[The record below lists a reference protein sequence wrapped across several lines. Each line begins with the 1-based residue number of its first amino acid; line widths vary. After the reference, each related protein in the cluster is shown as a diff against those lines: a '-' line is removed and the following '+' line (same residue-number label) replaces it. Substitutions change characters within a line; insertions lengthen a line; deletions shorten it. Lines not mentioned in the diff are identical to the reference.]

1 MQDGNSVQ
9 NCSYQLVLEKQY
21 QKKWEN
27 YKTNLNFSL
36 FVPQQVY
43 FTRIIHFEKKL
54 FDETHKSLLFFF

>member
-36 FVPQQVY
+36 FVPQVY

-54 FDETHKSLLFFF
+54 FDETHKSLLLFF